1 MRLDRARER
10 LDREICAI
18 LIAPGDD
25 LRYLTG
31 WSPTADERLTFL
43 LASPDG
49 AALVVPAVNAEEAAA
64 HLPEEVPIFR
74 FSDEVG
80 PAAALAEAW
89 SAVRGR
95 FFRPLISDDA
105 RFDHVRLASALPLAE
120 PPGLA
125 SEILAP
131 LRMKKDEEELR
142 RLKASQ
148 AINDRAM
155 AAAYEAMAS
164 GMTEAELAE
173 AIRRAFMRH
182 GADRVAFI
190 IVAAGEHSAHPHHTP
205 GDRVLEP
212 GPVLLDIG
220 CYKDGYAS
228 DMTRVAWLGEPSE
241 RFRQVHAVVDQAVA
255 AGKAAAFAGQP
266 AQAVDL
272 AARTVIDQAGFG
284 PYFVHR
290 TGHGIGLSVH
300 EPPSIMAGNSLGLEP
315 GMAFSIEPGIYLPGE
330 FGVRLEEVAVIGD
343 GPSRFL
349 SELSRE
355 IWIKPI

>member
-1 MRLDRARER
+1 
-10 LDREICAI
+10 
-18 LIAPGDD
+18 
-25 LRYLTG
+25 
-31 WSPTADERLTFL
+31 
-43 LASPDG
+43 
-49 AALVVPAVNAEEAAA
+49 
-64 HLPEEVPIFR
+64 
-74 FSDEVG
+74 
-80 PAAALAEAW
+80 
-89 SAVRGR
+89 
-95 FFRPLISDDA
+95 
-105 RFDHVRLASALPLAE
+105 
-120 PPGLA
+120 
-125 SEILAP
+125 
-131 LRMKKDEEELR
+131 
-142 RLKASQ
+142 
-148 AINDRAM
+148 
-155 AAAYEAMAS
+155 
-164 GMTEAELAE
+164 
-173 AIRRAFMRH
+173 
-182 GADRVAFI
+182 
-190 IVAAGEHSAHPHHTP
+190 
-205 GDRVLEP
+205 
-212 GPVLLDIG
+212 
-220 CYKDGYAS
+220 
-228 DMTRVAWLGEPSE
+228 MTRVAWLGEPSE